1 MHIPVVRERVLI
13 AGRPGLFLV
22 VRVDHEAKIAELV
35 GLDQEAIVSSEEVPF
50 SMLLAYKPG
59 APSQPD

>member
-22 VRVDHEAKIAELV
+22 VRVDPKAEIAELV
-35 GLDQEAIVSSEEVPF
+35 GLDQETIVSSEEVPF
-50 SMLLAYKPG
+50 SMLLPYQPG
-59 APSQPD
+59 APPQPD